1 MMDFDPRKNA
11 LERRAAARIQAAHM
25 TEERRRELLA
35 KDRRPIPSDGM
46 LDAVSVPIEAEFG
59 AAPFMTGKSSDWL
72 YAVGSGKNRDGR
84 DGAVPRHPA
93 RADGSIYVPT
103 SVSSHEFDS

>member
-1 MMDFDPRKNA
+1 
-11 LERRAAARIQAAHM
+11 M

-59 AAPFMTGKSSDWL
+59 AALHDRQEQRL
-72 YAVGSGKNRDGR
+72 AVRSRVRKNRDGR
-84 DGAVPRHPA
+84 NRAVPRHLSK
-93 RADGSIYVPT
+93 ADGSIYVPT